1 MLSKFFIERPVF
13 TAVISIVIVLAG
25 LAATR
30 ALPVEQYPS
39 IVPPQVVVNATYPG
53 ASADTL
59 SQTVAAPLE
68 QEINGVDNMLY
79 MASTS
84 TDAGTSEVTVTFEIG
99 TDPDQATIDVNN
111 RVQAAEASLPEPVRR
126 QGIEVQKRSS
136 NILQVV
142 TLTAPEGDYDT
153 VFISNYALLN
163 VIDELKRV
171 PGVGDA
177 RLFGAQD
184 YAMRVWLQPDK
195 LSQYDLT
202 PGQVAEA
209 IREQNRQFA
218 AGSFGSEPT
227 DENLAFTYRVT
238 TKGRLTT
245 AEEFGKIIL
254 RARSDGSILRLS
266 DVARVE
272 LGAQDYGFSATYNG
286 DPTVPIGLYLQP
298 GANALATAERIS
310 STLEEVSG
318 RFPEGL
324 DYNVPFDTTKFVQIS
339 IEEVGKTFVEALI
352 LVVGVIFIFLQ
363 KWRAAL
369 IPLLA
374 IPVSLIGTF
383 AGMLALGFS
392 INLLTLFGM
401 VLAIGI
407 VVDDAIIV
415 IENVERVMHE
425 EGLSPRD
432 AAIKAMQEVAGPI
445 VAITLA
451 LIAVFLPVA
460 FLGGLTGQ
468 LYRQFAVTI
477 AISVF
482 ISGVVAL
489 TLSPALCA
497 LMLKANDKPPMKP
510 FRWFNSGFSK
520 VTEGYRRTVSFFL
533 RHAVVGVA
541 LFCLLVGGTF
551 YLFERLPSALLPQED
566 QGYVFVSFSLPP
578 ASALNRTEA
587 ARDEINEKILG
598 LPEVG
603 KVTSFAGFDLIASA
617 QRTNAGISFVN
628 LDDWSERQEPGQSS
642 FALTNKIMGIGAGIE
657 EAQVIAFNPPP
668 IQGISTTGGF
678 ESYIQSR
685 GGGDINRLKE
695 VVDRFVA
702 AANQR
707 PELTRVR
714 SNLTTDVPRFRAQ
727 LDREKAKAQGV
738 PIDQVFDTMQS
749 TFGAL
754 YVNDFTLFGR
764 NYQVNLQSESD
775 FRDRPED
782 LRKVSVASDSGELV
796 PLTSL
801 IDVKRQLGAD
811 IIERFNAFQAAKILG
826 EPAPGYSSSQALQAL
841 DEVAQQTLSNDETLS
856 WIGQAFQQQ
865 QASQASQLAFV
876 AGIVMVFLILAA
888 QYERWTMPLAVL
900 TIVPFAVF
908 GAALAVLLRGMQTDL
923 YFQIGLL
930 VLIGL
935 SAKNSI
941 LIIEFAMLERKEGRT
956 PFEAALNAA
965 RLRFR
970 PIVMT
975 ALAFIMGALPL
986 MFSTGAGAAARQSIG
1001 TGIVGGMLAA
1011 TLLAPMFVPMF
1022 FMLIEKM
1029 SLWLRGHRGN
1039 AKEEPQH
1046 G

>member
-1 MLSKFFIERPVF
+1 MLSKFFIDRPVF
-13 TAVISIVIVLAG
+13 TTVISIVIVLAG
-25 LAATR
+25 LAAMR

-39 IVPPQVVVNATYPG
+39 IVPPEVVVDATYPG

-59 SQTVAAPLE
+59 ADTVAAPLE

-79 MASTS
+79 MSSTS
-84 TDAGTSEVTVTFEIG
+84 TDAGTVQITVTFEIG

-111 RVQAAEASLPEPVRR
+111 RVQAAEARLPEEVRR
-126 QGIEVQKRSS
+126 QGVQVEKRST

-142 TLTAPEGDYDT
+142 ALSAPEGDYDT

-184 YAMRVWLQPDK
+184 YSMRVWLQPDK
-195 LSQYDLT
+195 LAQYDLT
-202 PGQVAEA
+202 AGDVADA

-218 AGSFGSEPT
+218 AGSFGAEPT
-227 DENLAFTYRVT
+227 DANLAFTYRVT
-238 TKGRLTT
+238 TQGRLTSP
-245 AEEFGKIIL
+245 EQFGEIIL
-254 RARSDGSILRLS
+254 RADSEGATLRLE
-266 DVARVE
+266 DVARIE
-272 LGAQDYGFSATYNG
+272 LGAQDYAFSATYNG
-286 DPTVPIGLYLQP
+286 DATVPIGIYLQP
-298 GANALATAERIS
+298 GANALATTERIGAA
-310 STLEEVSG
+310 LEEISS
-318 RFPEGL
+318 RFPDGL
-324 DYNVPFDTTKFVQIS
+324 TLDVPFDTTEFVEVS
-339 IEEVGKTFVEALI
+339 IEEVVHTFFEALI
-352 LVVGVIFIFLQ
+352 LVVIVVFLFLQ
-363 KWRAAL
+363 KWRPAV

-415 IENVERVMHE
+415 IENVERVLRE

-432 AAIKAMQEVAGPI
+432 AAVKAMAEVAGPI

-451 LIAVFLPVA
+451 LMAVFVPVA

-497 LMLKANDKPPMKP
+497 LMLKHDDKPPLKP
-510 FRWFNSGFSK
+510 FQWFNRGFEAI
-520 VTEGYRRTVSFFL
+520 TRGYRWTVEFFL
-533 RHAVVGVA
+533 RHAVIGVT
-541 LFCLLVGGTF
+541 LFCVLIGGTL
-551 YLFERLPSALLPQED
+551 YLFERLPTALLPQED
-566 QGYVFVSFSLPP
+566 QGYYFVSYSLPP
-578 ASALNRTEA
+578 ASSLSRTEDVREQLNRG
-587 ARDEINEKILG
+587 ILAI
-598 LPEVG
+598 PEVE
-603 KVTSFAGFDLIASA
+603 KVTSVAGFDLIASA
-617 QRTNAGISFVN
+617 LRTNAGISFVQ
-628 LDDWSERQEPGQSS
+628 LDDWSKRQEPGQSS
-642 FALTNKIMGIGAGIE
+642 FALTGKVMEIGAGIE
-657 EAQVIAFNPPP
+657 EARVIAFNPPP

-678 ESYIQSR
+678 EAYLQSR
-685 GGGDINRLKE
+685 SGADVQKLKQ
-695 VVDRFVA
+695 VVDRLVA
-702 AANQR
+702 AANER

-714 SNLTTDVPRFRAQ
+714 SNLATDVPRYRAH
-727 LDREKAKAQGV
+727 LDREKAKAQNV
-738 PIDQVFDTMQS
+738 PIDSVFDTMQS

-782 LRKVSVASDSGELV
+782 LRKVSVASTSGELV

-801 IDVKRQLGAD
+801 VDVERQLGAD
-811 IIERFNAFQAAKILG
+811 VVERFNVFTAAKIMG
-826 EPAPGYSSSQALQAL
+826 DPAPGYSSGQAL
-841 DEVAQQTLSNDETLS
+841 DALEEVAQQTLGQDNSLS
-856 WIGQAFQQQ
+856 WIGQAFQER
-865 QASQASQLAFV
+865 QAASTAQLAFLT
-876 AGIVMVFLILAA
+876 GILMVFLILAA

-900 TIVPFAVF
+900 TIIPFAVL
-908 GAALAVLLRGMQTDL
+908 GAVLAVMIRGIEADL

-930 VLIGL
+930 VLVGL

-941 LIIEFAMLERKEGRT
+941 LIVEFAMLERKAGKA
-956 PFEAALNAA
+956 PYEAAVNAA

-975 ALAFIMGALPL
+975 ALAFIFGTLPL
-986 MFSTGAGAAARQSIG
+986 MLSTGAGAASRQSIG
-1001 TGIVGGMLAA
+1001 TGIVGGMIAA
-1011 TLLAPMFVPMF
+1011 TVLAPMFVPMF
-1022 FMLIEKM
+1022 FMLIEK
-1029 SLWLRGHRGN
+1029 LTLRLRGRAGQAREEISN
-1039 AKEEPQH
+1039 A
-1046 G
+1046 